1 MFRILPSQIPPTGFR
16 RMRAVWLLSRRSGAC
31 DIPMRRV
38 GKLAGPDVWR
48 TGGGGTP
55 SGQPDPTY
63 DINPRKVEADR

>member
-1 MFRILPSQIPPTGFR
+1 MSVGCLR
-16 RMRAVWLLSRRSGAC
+16 SRRSPEVGEVSGISARLFEVS